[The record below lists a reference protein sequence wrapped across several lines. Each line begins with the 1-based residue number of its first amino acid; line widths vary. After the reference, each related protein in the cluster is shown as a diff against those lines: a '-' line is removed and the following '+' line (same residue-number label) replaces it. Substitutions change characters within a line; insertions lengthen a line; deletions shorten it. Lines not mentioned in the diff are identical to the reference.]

1 MYSVVG
7 TKELTGTTFARCST
21 EDKAVRVFNYM
32 KVEGFMGRVAIIQDD
47 IAPDLPIDTLRIG
60 EQVISV

>member
-32 KVEGFMGRVAIIQDD
+32 KAEGFAGKVVITQDD
-47 IAPDLPIDTLRIG
+47 VVSDLPIDTLRIG